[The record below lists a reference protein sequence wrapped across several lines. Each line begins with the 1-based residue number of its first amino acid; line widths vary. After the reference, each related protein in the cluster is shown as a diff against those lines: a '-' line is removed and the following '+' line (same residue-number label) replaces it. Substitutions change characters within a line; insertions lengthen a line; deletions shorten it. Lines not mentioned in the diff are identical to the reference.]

1 MGKGAKGINFTLIIV
16 LVLVLVL
23 VGASTI
29 RGTEGSYTKGELISQ
44 LEQGEVVGAE
54 IHPNAQV
61 PTGTVYVSLTHSRQR
76 TLYVRMLWRSRSY
89 WRSIILTRL

>member
-29 RGTEGSYTKGELISQ
+29 RGTEGSYTKGELIS
-44 LEQGEVVGAE
+44 
-54 IHPNAQV
+54 NW
-61 PTGTVYVSLTHSRQR
+61 SRGK
-76 TLYVRMLWRSRSY
+76 S
-89 WRSIILTRL
+89 